1 MSGAILDTEETSV
14 NITDKNQC
22 SYEGYI
28 PVRERRTMN
37 DVNKQHTYQV
47 DNKCQGEK
55 VKKDG
60 ENGKGID
67 ILGRLA
73 RGGLIQKVISDKKSK
88 GHEEL
93 SHSDLSRQNIPAPKD
108 HGC

>member
-1 MSGAILDTEETSV
+1 MSGAILDTGETSV
-14 NITDKNQC
+14 NITDKNPC
-22 SYEGYI
+22 SGEVCI
-28 PVRERRTMN
+28 PDRETDNN

-60 ENGKGID
+60 EYEKDVD

-73 RGGLIQKVISDKKSK
+73 RQEASYRRPYLIKS
-88 GHEEL
+88 L
-93 SHSDLSRQNIPAPKD
+93 KD
-108 HGC
+108 RKN